1 MRPLF
6 CSPRVGPMV
15 WMNLHLRYLA
25 DGVHGRLVVEPMR
38 TWYHQQSWFRASPQ
52 SIFLFPPPWMCWKPR
67 ARLHTARAHPRQL
80 SCTSPARNPWHFP
93 HWVWAVVSCPTACA
107 SSGAVW
113 KTWHGPPQTLLLEQ
127 PHQLPCPAQCAQPSG
142 DRCCEPAAVT
152 AAVAAVTGEN

>member
-25 DGVHGRLVVEPMR
+25 DGVHGRPVVEPMR

-93 HWVWAVVSCPTACA
+93 QWVWAAVSCPTD
-107 SSGAVW
+107 
-113 KTWHGPPQTLLLEQ
+113 LLLPELCGRLGVGL
-127 PHQLPCPAQCAQPSG
+127 HKHCAWDSVINSHALRNVLSQV
-142 DRCCEPAAVT
+142 VT
-152 AAVAAVTGEN
+152 AAVNQQW